1 MLHLETLSPV
11 ALDLVRALCAHSA
24 MQSFAL
30 AGGTSLALRFGHR
43 ISIDLDFFTHD
54 RFDNELLTAA
64 LKRDFPLDE
73 RRRGTTGVTG
83 FITDVKV
90 DFVHYPQR
98 LIRPTETCDEIRLV
112 SLPDVI
118 AMKLSAI
125 TNRGAKKDFYD
136 LHTLIDRFGLGRL
149 IDHYRTKFPGTD
161 PMMLLRSL
169 TYFAD
174 AEADEPP
181 ASLIGVTWLEVK
193 RSISKA
199 AQTEL
204 AL

>member
-1 MLHLETLSPV
+1 MLHLETLSTV
-11 ALDLVRALCAHSA
+11 ALDLVRALCSHPA
-24 MQSFAL
+24 MRSFAL

-43 ISIDLDFFTHD
+43 ISVDLDFFTNK
-54 RFDNELLTAA
+54 RFDNEVLTAA

-73 RRRGTTGVTG
+73 RRRGPTGITGFVTG
-83 FITDVKV
+83 VKV
-90 DFVHYPQR
+90 DLVHYPHR
-98 LIRPTETCDEIRLV
+98 LIQPAESSDSIRLV

-136 LHTLIDRFGLGRL
+136 LHTLIDQFGLSRL

-174 AEADEPP
+174 AEPDQPP
-181 ASLIGVTWLEVK
+181 ATLIGVTWIEVK

-199 AQTEL
+199 VQTEL
-204 AL
+204 AP

>member
-1 MLHLETLSPV
+1 MLHLKTLSPV
-11 ALDLVRALCAHSA
+11 ALDLVRALCSHPA

-43 ISIDLDFFTHD
+43 ISVDLDFFTHE
-54 RFDNELLTAA
+54 RFDNEALTAA

-73 RRRGTTGVTG
+73 RRRGPSGVTG
-83 FITDVKV
+83 FVTGVKV
-90 DFVHYPQR
+90 DLVHYPHGHIQ
-98 LIRPTETCDEIRLV
+98 PTESCDGIRLV
-112 SLPDVI
+112 SLPDVV

-136 LHTLIDRFGLGRL
+136 LHTLIEQFGLGRL

-161 PMMLLRSL
+161 PLMLLRSV

-174 AEADEPP
+174 AESDEPP
-181 ASLIGVTWLEVK
+181 ATLVGVTWIEVK

-204 AL
+204 AP

>member
-1 MLHLETLSPV
+1 MLHLETLSTV
-11 ALDLVRALCAHSA
+11 ALDLVRALCSHPA
-24 MQSFAL
+24 MQTFAL

-43 ISIDLDFFTHD
+43 ISVDLDFFAYE
-54 RFDNELLTAA
+54 RFDNEALTAA

-73 RRRGTTGVTG
+73 RRRGPTGVTG
-83 FITDVKV
+83 FITGVKV
-90 DFVHYPQR
+90 DLVHYPYG
-98 LIRPTETCDEIRLV
+98 LIHANETCDDIRLV
-112 SLPDVI
+112 SLPDVV

-136 LHTLIDRFGLGRL
+136 LHTLIDQFGLGRL
-149 IDHYRTKFPGTD
+149 IEHYRTKFPGTD
-161 PMMLLRSL
+161 PLMLLRSL

-174 AEADEPP
+174 AEEDESP
-181 ASLIGVTWLEVK
+181 ATLIDVTWMDVK

-204 AL
+204 AP